1 MTDVSDK
8 DWNALRLATAAAFLK
23 PIDEWRDNVS
33 GKDPKLAMAA
43 LAMFVGHMMAGLA
56 LELGV
61 AAVID
66 AEQVGGVIGDTMA
79 EQIALMRCPE
89 DEGVTLQ

>member
-1 MTDVSDK
+1 VTDISDK

-23 PIDEWRDNVS
+23 PIDEWRDSVN
-33 GKDPKLAMAA
+33 GKDPQFAMAA
-43 LAMFVGHMMAGLA
+43 LTMFVGHMMAGLA

-66 AEQVGGVIGDTMA
+66 AEQVGGIIGDTMA

-89 DEGVTLQ
+89 ERVTLQ